1 MQDVLYRQPLPHA
14 LSFDMILVEGGA
26 FRMGDDDI
34 EEALD
39 REHPAHQVVL

>member
-26 FRMGDDDI
+26 FRMGDDDS